1 MQLIKWQSNA
11 NGNNNDYE
19 TKWKLK
25 HMLMNTIKMLNW
37 LAMLTKWIRL
47 LDEMNEKEVDFGLF
61 GFAAFA
67 YFLFV
72 FFSFVYTGGRICVR
86 ERRMLSFN
94 V

>member
-1 MQLIKWQSNA
+1 MRKKSILACSVRSMC
-11 NGNNNDYE
+11 
-19 TKWKLK
+19 
-25 HMLMNTIKMLNW
+25 ML
-37 LAMLTKWIRL
+37 
-47 LDEMNEKEVDFGLF
+47 
-61 GFAAFA
+61 FAAFA